1 MKSQKNRWSN
11 WSGSVTADPE
21 HIAYPG
27 SIGEIVELVQKCR
40 AEGRYIRIVGTG
52 HSFSAVAASS
62 QVLVSLDK
70 LQGLVTVNHEEQT
83 AVVWGGTKLKLL
95 GQLLHAEG
103 LAQENM
109 GDIDA
114 QSIAGAVSTGT
125 HGTGLKLGSLST
137 QVIGFTIVN
146 GLGEV
151 LECSE
156 QSHPELFK
164 ALQLSLGTL
173 GLIVQ
178 VKLRLRKSYIL
189 ACESKRIK
197 LSDCLGQLKDLT
209 ENNRH
214 FEFFWFPYAQT
225 CQVKLTN
232 EAAYMT
238 KASPIRDYINESLLE
253 NKLFGC
259 LSSLCRAFPP
269 ISATVSRISASS
281 VPVSTKASYSH
292 QVFATQRLVKF
303 NEMEYSIPVEAMEET
318 INEMRSAMNREK
330 FHVHFPVECRFAAGD
345 DIWLSPSYGRD
356 SGYIAVHMYRG
367 MPYER
372 YFEVMERIL
381 QSRGGRPH
389 WGKMHTLKAAQ
400 LKELYPMWQQFA
412 QVRAQM
418 DPEKLFLSSY
428 MRELIIG

>member
-1 MKSQKNRWSN
+1 MRSQKDRWSN

-27 SIGEIVELVQKCR
+27 SIGEIVELVHKCR

-52 HSFSAVAASS
+52 HSFTAVAASS

-70 LQGLVTVNHEEQT
+70 LQGLVNVNHEEQT

-95 GQLLHAEG
+95 GQLLYSES

-164 ALQLSLGTL
+164 ALQVSLGTL
-173 GLIVQ
+173 GIIVQ

-197 LSDCLGQLKDLT
+197 LSDCLGQLKDLA

-269 ISATVSRISASS
+269 LSATVSRISASS

-303 NEMEYSIPVEAMEET
+303 NEMEYSIPVEAMEDT

-330 FHVHFPVECRFAAGD
+330 FHVHFPIECRFAAGD

-372 YFEVMERIL
+372 YFEVMEQIL
-381 QSRGGRPH
+381 QSQGGRPH